1 MQTLDRKQ
9 TIKNLINNN
18 SLSIIC
24 SVENIN
30 NIENNKNIVAVVSDT
45 EISLSIPVV
54 KTDTVYTSLLNEET
68 INCDAV
74 LLNVSEYSKKELI
87 EISEFYNNKN
97 IELLFKVKD
106 LYDVAKVR
114 QLKPELIILGSDVYC
129 AGAVHPVILKS
140 LIDWDCSI
148 LLNKGN
154 STAGLSLA
162 YEYGFKGLYTD
173 EDISAVDL
181 NININYEHSLFLE
194 KLYSRRSSVRPLIKA
209 GGLSNKADIIECI
222 NNGADIIGINMT
234 LLNYDNISDLLKEL
248 KVINNNAVV
257 VIEIS
262 DNDILLDKSA
272 VHLVI
277 SGLAD
282 GIEHK
287 CNGSLINS
295 YKNVLDMSE
304 ISEKNSL
311 KPVMYSGSVNDLWD
325 KDIENIRLWLSAS
338 EAEDINKIVRIF
350 SPELINLD
358 FDKILVNKR
367 NDLMGFF
374 KSIKYKK

>member
-87 EISEFYNNKN
+87 EISEFYKNKN

-114 QLKPELIILGSDVYC
+114 QLKPELIILGSDVYS
-129 AGAVHPVILKS
+129 AGAVHPVILRS

-173 EDISAVDL
+173 EDISSVDV
-181 NININYEHSLFLE
+181 NININYEHNLFLE
-194 KLYSRRSSVRPLIKA
+194 KLYSRRSTVRPLIKA

-248 KVINNNAVV
+248 KVINNKT
-257 VIEIS
+257 VIVLEIS

-277 SGLAD
+277 SGLTD